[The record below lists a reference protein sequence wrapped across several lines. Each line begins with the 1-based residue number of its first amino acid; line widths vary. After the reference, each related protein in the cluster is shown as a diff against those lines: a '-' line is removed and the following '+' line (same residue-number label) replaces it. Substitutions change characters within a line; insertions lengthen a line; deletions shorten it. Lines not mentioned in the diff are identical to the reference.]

1 MHLDFGRI
9 EAMVLSHGHF
19 DHSEGLLEALE
30 LMRVS
35 NGGQPVPL
43 HVHPGAFVK
52 RGLRLR
58 SGEFLPFQ
66 DVPPRHALENQG
78 DRALVS
84 SEAEEILDGLFSLSG
99 EIPRRS
105 FERGFQTHYRQ
116 AADGQWESDP
126 WIMDARFLAAHVQ
139 GKGIAIFTG
148 CSHAGVVNICHHAQE
163 VFPGVPLYA
172 LVGGLHLVYPN
183 EGIIPE
189 TIAELRTFGLRVI
202 IPGHCT
208 GSRRPRADRGLWRG
222 DRGPTRR
229 GQPANPVAQLTSVPG
244 TPYITPK
251 N

>member
-1 MHLDFGRI
+1 M
-9 EAMVLSHGHF
+9 
-19 DHSEGLLEALE
+19 
-30 LMRVS
+30 
-35 NGGQPVPL
+35 
-43 HVHPGAFVK
+43 
-52 RGLRLR
+52 
-58 SGEFLPFQ
+58 
-66 DVPPRHALENQG
+66 
-78 DRALVS
+78 LVS

-126 WIMDARFLAAHVQ
+126 WIMDERFLAAHVQ

-163 VFPGVPLYA
+163 VFPGIPLYA
-172 LVGGLHLVYPN
+172 LVGGLYLVYPN

-208 GSRRPRADRGLWRG
+208 GWRRPRADRSLWRG
-222 DRGPTRR
+222 NCGPSRR
-229 GQPANPVAQLTSVPG
+229 GQSANPVGQLANPERLESAGCRNIASQVNLHDIQHVGKASVVRRMLRAG
-244 TPYITPK
+244 RRS
-251 N
+251 